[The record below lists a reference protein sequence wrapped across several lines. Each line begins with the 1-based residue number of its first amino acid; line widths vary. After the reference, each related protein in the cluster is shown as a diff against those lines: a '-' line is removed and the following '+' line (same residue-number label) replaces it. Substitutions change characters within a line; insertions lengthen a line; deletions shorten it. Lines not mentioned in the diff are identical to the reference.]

1 MDDPGGDGTGPVR
14 DYFLSGIKEVFSMQE
29 TRLPEI
35 IQENLPPSNPVER
48 MATLTTGYTPDLER
62 ELQEE
67 PNYYDY
73 PVLKAPVW
81 RWEIIWYFFVGGL
94 AAGCYVIATIA
105 SLFGSKEDRA
115 VVRTGYYLS
124 LLAVLPCPPLLIKD
138 LGRPERF
145 LHMLRMFKFK
155 SPMSMGTWALLSFS
169 LFSGLAAVIQAA
181 RDGILG
187 RWWGARMLAALPQR
201 LLALPGTAVGLFLGG
216 YTGVLL
222 TATSVPLWSRSKVLG
237 GIFISSAISTS
248 SALISLVL
256 RLTGVP
262 AHVLHK
268 LERFEWTAL
277 LVEMIG
283 LVAFLR
289 GTGRAARPLVGTAP
303 KEHGRTFWSFVF
315 GGGLVLPW
323 LLQTGL
329 LLGRRPGKRN
339 SGAGLVLS
347 LLVLMGGYFL
357 RRTIIEAGQ
366 TSSQDARTTLWKAQ
380 KHPSR

>member
-1 MDDPGGDGTGPVR
+1 
-14 DYFLSGIKEVFSMQE
+14 
-29 TRLPEI
+29 
-35 IQENLPPSNPVER
+35 

-67 PNYYDY
+67 PSYYDY

-81 RWEIIWYFFVGGL
+81 RWEIIWYFFFGGL

-169 LFSGLAAVIQAA
+169 LFSGLTAVIQAA

-201 LLALPGTAVGLFLGG
+201 LLALPGTATGLFLGG

-237 GIFISSAISTS
+237 AVFISSAISTS
-248 SALISLVL
+248 TAMISLVL
-256 RLTGVP
+256 RIAGAPDHT
-262 AHVLHK
+262 LHK
-268 LERFEWTAL
+268 LERLEWTAL
-277 LVEMIG
+277 LVEMTGI
-283 LVAFLR
+283 LTFLR
-289 GTGRAARPLVGTAP
+289 QSGRAARPLVGTAP
-303 KEHGRTFWSFVF
+303 AEHGRTFWSFVF
-315 GGGLVLPW
+315 GGGLVIPW
-323 LLQTGL
+323 LLQTFSL
-329 LLGRRPGKRN
+329 LSGQRKNKKGNGRGIII
-339 SGAGLVLS
+339 S

-357 RRTIIEAGQ
+357 RRTMIEAGH
-366 TSSQDARTTLWKAQ
+366 TSSKDARTTLWNAK
-380 KHPSR
+380 R